1 MSAPTTLAARPQRS
15 RYRATTSRAVTRRA
29 SRPGY
34 GRHLLPWAVPVLLL
48 LLWQVGSTTGFIPQ
62 TVLPSPGA
70 VGSSAVRLWQE
81 GTLQQS
87 LLVSLGRVGVGF
99 AAGALLGLLFGTLVG
114 LSQLGEALID
124 RTLQA
129 VRAIPH
135 LALVP
140 LMILWF
146 GVGEEPK
153 IVLIALGTLFPVY
166 LNTVAGIRSVDVK
179 LVQLGR
185 SYGLGRLALLR
196 TIVFPGALPGI
207 LTGIRYALGVAWLT
221 LVIAETIASRDGVGY
236 LAQLAR
242 EQLRYDQLV
251 LTILLYA
258 LAGLLADQLVR
269 IAERVWLPWHPAFR
283 RPQRY
288 GGKRSG
294 KSKAVRSS

>member
-1 MSAPTTLAARPQRS
+1 MAISTEFAAEERVDVRRAVPS
-15 RYRATTSRAVTRRA
+15 RATRRRRRQRAGV
-29 SRPGY
+29 
-34 GRHLLPWAVPVLLL
+34 LLPLLAWLIPVLLL
-48 LLWQVGSTTGFIPQ
+48 LFWQIGSSLGFIPR
-62 TVLPSPGA
+62 TVLPSPGSVVA
-70 VGSSAVRLWQE
+70 SAVRLWE
-81 GTLQQS
+81 DGVLQQS
-87 LLVSLGRVGVGF
+87 LLVSLARVGAGF
-99 AAGALLGLLFGTLVG
+99 SIGALAGLALGTVVG
-114 LSQLGEALID
+114 LSRLGEALFD

-166 LNTVAGIRSVDVK
+166 LNTAAGIRSVDVR
-179 LVQLGR
+179 LIELGR

-196 TIVFPGALPGI
+196 TVVFPGAMPGI

-221 LVIAETIASRDGVGY
+221 LVIAETIASRDGLGY
-236 LAQLAR
+236 LAQVAR

-258 LAGLLADQLVR
+258 LAGLLADQIVR
-269 IAERVWLPWHPAFR
+269 LAARFLLAWHPAFR
-283 RPQRY
+283 GSARKTIPK
-288 GGKRSG
+288 GA
-294 KSKAVRSS
+294 KA